1 MAPGYPTPRR
11 TGDPLAPL
19 DRGVQLDLLQT
30 VADDGGKHVKFS
42 MIFEAQMAFP
52 TKENERQCIRDCVE
66 QAVFAEEMGFDRV
79 WAVEHHCLKWY
90 AHMSAPEIFLT
101 WVAARTS
108 TIRIGHGVVCM
119 PFNYN
124 HPLRAAERIAML
136 DVLSNGRVDVGAG
149 RGATLQEMSAF
160 GVNPEDT
167 YAQMEESLR
176 IIANC
181 WRQEDFEW
189 HGLLD
194 IAPHPI
200 LPRPV
205 QDPHPPLYMAC
216 TKKDTV
222 RLAAELGVGALVLGF
237 AGASEIRE
245 MREIYDKTIA
255 SRTDERFV
263 SDHANN
269 HFSALCPAVV
279 LDDRDK
285 AFKIGA
291 RGQRFFAEAIM
302 HWNLHTP
309 PPNPGS
315 EDEDTASMI
324 QHDKDAV
331 KAKISEM
338 NIPFNP
344 NSTNT
349 YNIEHAYGDRE
360 DAIRYV
366 EELEKSGADEIMCM
380 IQMGTIPQDVMLE
393 TIRQFGE
400 YVIPHFRAKEKVA

>member
-1 MAPGYPTPRR
+1 
-11 TGDPLAPL
+11 
-19 DRGVQLDLLQT
+19 
-30 VADDGGKHVKFS
+30 

-52 TKENERQCIRDCVE
+52 TKENEQQCIRDCVD
-66 QAVFAEEMGFDRV
+66 QAVFAEQMGFDRV

-136 DVLSNGRVDVGAG
+136 DVLSNGRLDVGSG

-181 WRQEDFEW
+181 WRQEEFEW

-222 RLAAELGVGALVLGF
+222 RMAAELGVGALVLGF
-237 AGASEIRE
+237 AGANEIRE

-366 EELEKSGADEIMCM
+366 EELEKAGADEIMCM
-380 IQMGTIPQDVMLE
+380 IQMGTIPQEVMLE

>member
-1 MAPGYPTPRR
+1 
-11 TGDPLAPL
+11 
-19 DRGVQLDLLQT
+19 
-30 VADDGGKHVKFS
+30 VKFS

-52 TKENERQCIRDCVE
+52 TRENEQQCIRDCVE

-108 TIRIGHGVVCM
+108 RIRIGHGVVCM

-136 DVLSNGRVDVGAG
+136 DILSNGRLDVGSG

-160 GVNPEDT
+160 GVQPDDT

-181 WRQEDFEW
+181 WRQEEFEW

-205 QDPHPPLYMAC
+205 QDPHPPLFMAC

-222 RLAAELGVGALVLGF
+222 KLAAELGVGSLVLGF
-237 AGASEIRE
+237 AGADEIRE
-245 MREIYDKTIA
+245 MREIYDKAIA

-366 EELEKSGADEIMCM
+366 EELEKAGADEIMCM

>member
-1 MAPGYPTPRR
+1 M
-11 TGDPLAPL
+11 
-19 DRGVQLDLLQT
+19 
-30 VADDGGKHVKFS
+30 KFS

-52 TKENERQCIRDCVE
+52 TRENEQQCIRDCVD
-66 QAVFAEEMGFDRV
+66 QAVFAEQMGFDRV

-136 DVLSNGRVDVGAG
+136 DVLSNGRLDVGSG

-160 GVNPEDT
+160 GVNPDDT

-181 WRQEDFEW
+181 WREEEFEW

-205 QDPHPPLYMAC
+205 QDPHPPLFMAC

-222 RLAAELGVGALVLGF
+222 GMAAELGVGALVLGF
-237 AGASEIRE
+237 AGANEIRE

-255 SRTDERFV
+255 ARTGDRFV

-269 HFSALCPAVV
+269 HFSALCPAIV

-302 HWNLHTP
+302 HWNLHTA

-315 EDEDTASMI
+315 EDEDSLSLI

-366 EELEKSGADEIMCM
+366 EELEKAGADEIMCM
-380 IQMGTIPQDVMLE
+380 IQMGTIPQEAMME

>member
-1 MAPGYPTPRR
+1 
-11 TGDPLAPL
+11 
-19 DRGVQLDLLQT
+19 
-30 VADDGGKHVKFS
+30 

-52 TKENERQCIRDCVE
+52 TRENEQETIHNCVE
-66 QAVFAEEMGFDRV
+66 QAVLAEQVGFDRI

-101 WVAARTS
+101 YVAAKTS

-119 PFNYN
+119 PFGYN

-136 DVLSNGRVDVGAG
+136 DVLSGGRMDVGAG

-160 GVNPEDT
+160 GVKPEDT
-167 YAQMEESLR
+167 YAQMQESLR

-181 WRQEDFEW
+181 WREDEFEW

-194 IAPHPI
+194 IDPHPI

-222 RLAAELGVGALVLGF
+222 RMAAELGVGALVLGF
-237 AGASEIRE
+237 AGAAEIRE

-255 SRTDERFV
+255 TRTGEQFV
-263 SDHANN
+263 SDHPND
-269 HFSALCPAVV
+269 HFSALCPTII
-279 LDDRDK
+279 LDDREQ
-285 AFKIGA
+285 AYKIGA

-302 HWNLHTP
+302 HWNMHTP
-309 PPNPGS
+309 PPDPGS
-315 EDEDTASMI
+315 EDEDVEAMI
-324 QHDKDAV
+324 
-331 KAKISEM
+331 AKSREGVIAKMSEM
-338 NIPFNP
+338 NIPLGP
-344 NSTNT
+344 NTTSTF
-349 YNIEHAYGDRE
+349 NIEHAYGNHE

-366 EELEKSGADEIMCM
+366 EALEDAGADEIMCM
-380 IQMGTIPQDVMLE
+380 IQMGTIPQWAMLE
-393 TIRQFGE
+393 TIQQFGDK
-400 YVIPHFRAKEKVA
+400 VIPHFRAKEQAAAKA